1 METITLQVG
10 GMTCGGCTAS
20 ISRAL
25 QAKPGVIAV
34 NASLDS
40 GTVEVQVQDNA
51 IDRTGVEAAVEAA
64 GFDVIR

>member
-10 GMTCGGCTAS
+10 GMTCGGCVAS

-25 QAKPGVIAV
+25 QAKPGVVSV

-40 GTVEVQVQDNA
+40 GAVEVQVQDSA
-51 IDRTGVEAAVEAA
+51 IDRAGVEAAVEAA